1 MLLQVLTTMA
11 ADLNVATT
19 DIAVHGAAK
28 LTVVWPGEHACLCIL
43 QTHTGICILLGLL
56 TEKLKVHQFQKC
68 YARTKYQSEVQ
79 NVIHVVHA
87 PGRVK

>member
-19 DIAVHGAAK
+19 DIAVDLPNSLLFGQ
-28 LTVVWPGEHACLCIL
+28 VSMHACAFFRHA
-43 QTHTGICILLGLL
+43 HTGICILLGLL

-79 NVIHVVHA
+79 NVIM
-87 PGRVK
+87 